1 MIPPQ
6 LITLMGGLVSGF
18 VFKFIAQRAK
28 EKHESF
34 TRLIKKGEFQEK
46 AHDSAAAR
54 LSKNGI
60 DAGKWTRRL
69 IVVATLFGV
78 IIAPFVLA
86 LLNQPV
92 YAQIDEISSTW
103 LFGLFGGA
111 TKTVF
116 VRIDGFLMVPEVRQT
131 LTTLIGFYFGSSCAK

>member
-46 AHDSAAAR
+46 AHDSAVAR
-54 LSKNGI
+54 IGI
-60 DAGKWTRRL
+60 DSGKITRRL

-92 YAQIDEISSTW
+92 YVQVDEVSRTW

-111 TKTVF
+111 TETVF

-131 LTTLIGFYFGSSCAK
+131 LSCLVGFYFGAAANK